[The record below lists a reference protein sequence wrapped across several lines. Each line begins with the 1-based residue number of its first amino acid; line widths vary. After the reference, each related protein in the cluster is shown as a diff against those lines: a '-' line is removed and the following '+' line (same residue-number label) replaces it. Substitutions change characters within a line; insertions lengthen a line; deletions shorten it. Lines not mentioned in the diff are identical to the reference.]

1 MSHETVCIIMSM
13 NVSSQ
18 EDPRKNQK
26 NRTRAAIVDAALD
39 LMREG
44 VTPTVTSAAE
54 AARVSRPTAYRYF
67 PSQESLMSEIMDVTP
82 TTEPVEELIRS
93 MDGSDPKQRL
103 DELLDVFNGIFVAN
117 EGQYRAALRVYL
129 DTWFAARKSGQENPD
144 VRFGRRT
151 RWLESALESL
161 HDSLQPDHWR
171 RLINALSLTLG
182 ADSLVILKDVCRLEN
197 NEALDV
203 LQWTAKTILDATLR
217 EAGTTAT
224 DTD

>member
-1 MSHETVCIIMSM
+1 MRLMCIIMSM

-26 NRTRAAIVDAALD
+26 DRTRAAIVDAALA
-39 LMREG
+39 LMRDG

-67 PSQESLMSEIMDVTP
+67 PSQESLMSEIMDMTP

-93 MDGSDPKQRL
+93 MDGSDAKKRL
-103 DELLDVFNGIFVAN
+103 SELLGMFNGIVVAN

-129 DTWFAARKSGQENPD
+129 DTWFAARKAGQNAPD
-144 VRFGRRT
+144 VRFGRRG
-151 RWLESALESL
+151 RWLESALEPL
-161 HDSLQPDHWR
+161 RDSLSPDQWR

-182 ADSLVILKDVCRLEN
+182 ADSLVILKDVCGLDN
-197 NEALDV
+197 DEALDV
-203 LQWTAKTILDATLR
+203 LHWTAQTILDAVLR
-217 EAGTTAT
+217 EASRRPSG
-224 DTD
+224 D